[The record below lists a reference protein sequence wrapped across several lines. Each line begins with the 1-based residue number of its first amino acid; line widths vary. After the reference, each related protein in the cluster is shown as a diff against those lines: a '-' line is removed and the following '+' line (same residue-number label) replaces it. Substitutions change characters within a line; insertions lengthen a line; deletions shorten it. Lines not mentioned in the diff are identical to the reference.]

1 MLYNVVIRPIE
12 YLIELIYVIMERF
25 LGHPGYA
32 VIAVSLTV
40 SFLCLP
46 LYLRAEELQKNEGEK
61 QKKLKR
67 WTDHINRHFK
77 GEEKLFIRTCY
88 YNENGYHPYDA
99 INGTIPLL
107 LQIPFFL
114 AAYHFLSNLDALK
127 ECTFFFISDM
137 GSEDA
142 LLHIGTFPINLL
154 PIAMTAVNCISTF
167 IYSRDLTL
175 KQKIQ
180 PYALALVFL
189 VLLYHS
195 PSGLVL
201 YWLCNNLFSLIKNTV
216 TAYVKERK
224 LFVAVVICLLGNV
237 FMAIAFGRSK
247 ISHLLVFRDY
257 ETLMLYGVIYLCSFI
272 PLAFWFMTRKGSIDR
287 MVVHAHKKG
296 DQWIVLGGLTVLCG
310 LLIPL
315 TVIGSAPLEFVDLI
329 HYRSPLHYVWTTF
342 SVSAGVFLL
351 WGGIIY
357 WLCSEKAKNTCLCFF
372 LSLFGI
378 SILDYFCFRADVGK
392 LTMELIFDHY
402 PRFDRLPKL
411 INLILIVVL
420 ALAVIFL
427 MKKYSRVVI
436 MSVLVLAVSMLA
448 MSLKELISVKGAL
461 KDVHPESYFAEED
474 RTIPL
479 SRNGRNVMV
488 IMLDRA
494 VGLYIPFIMEEK
506 PELAEKLDGFT
517 YYPNTV
523 SFGPYTDY
531 GSQAIFGGY
540 DYIPEAID
548 ARSDVLMTDKV
559 DEALRMMPELFSKE
573 GARVTVCDLPDYT
586 ALSEMHAFDE
596 MESVNAF
603 HLESLTND
611 GNDMEALWANMER
624 SFFFYSLYR
633 MSPPVIQD
641 DIYDAGGYLSS
652 VNYKTLALPKDF
664 YRAYAALG
672 KLEELTVVNDSDE
685 DTLFMYDNNIAHST
699 ATLQLPDYTV
709 EDVIDNSAY
718 DLTAV
723 REVNG
728 VVFEYG
734 DDGGAGPGHYC
745 VNMKAIIML
754 GEYFDWMREQGVY
767 DNTRIII
774 VADHGSS
781 TGQFTQFRL
790 PSDGRDSLP
799 LRGWMSALN
808 PLLLV
813 KDFDAEGFHTDDR
826 FMTNADTP
834 AIAMEGIIDNPVN
847 PYTGNPVN
855 MQGKKDGIN
864 TFLTESFGSYYAGQ
878 TQHDYGD
885 AVWYHVHDDIFEMD
899 NWSVIK

>member
-1 MLYNVVIRPIE
+1 M
-12 YLIELIYVIMERF
+12 
-25 LGHPGYA
+25 
-32 VIAVSLTV
+32 
-40 SFLCLP
+40 
-46 LYLRAEELQKNEGEK
+46 
-61 QKKLKR
+61 
-67 WTDHINRHFK
+67 
-77 GEEKLFIRTCY
+77 
-88 YNENGYHPYDA
+88 
-99 INGTIPLL
+99 
-107 LQIPFFL
+107 
-114 AAYHFLSNLDALK
+114 
-127 ECTFFFISDM
+127 
-137 GSEDA
+137 
-142 LLHIGTFPINLL
+142 
-154 PIAMTAVNCISTF
+154 
-167 IYSRDLTL
+167 
-175 KQKIQ
+175 
-180 PYALALVFL
+180 
-189 VLLYHS
+189 
-195 PSGLVL
+195 
-201 YWLCNNLFSLIKNTV
+201 
-216 TAYVKERK
+216 
-224 LFVAVVICLLGNV
+224 GNV
-237 FMAIAFGRSK
+237 FMAYAVFAGKIGQLLAFK
-247 ISHLLVFRDY
+247 DY
-257 ETLMLYGVIYLCSFI
+257 ETLMMYGVIYLCAFI
-272 PLAFWFMTRKGSIDR
+272 PLALWFTSRKKTNETVANTTVNTVS
-287 MVVHAHKKG
+287 KG
-296 DQWIVLGGLTVLCG
+296 NQWIVLCGLTVLCG

-357 WLCSEKAKNTCLCFF
+357 WLCSEKAKKVCLCFF
-372 LSLFGI
+372 VLVFGI
-378 SILDYFCFRADVGK
+378 SVLDYFCFRADVGK
-392 LTMELIFDHY
+392 LTMELIFDRY
-402 PRFDRLPKL
+402 PHFDRLLKL
-411 INLILIVVL
+411 INLVLIIALIV
-420 ALAVIFL
+420 AVIIL
-427 MKKYSRVVI
+427 MKKYNKVLI
-436 MSVLVLAVSMLA
+436 MSVLVLTVSMLA
-448 MSLKELISVKGAL
+448 MSFKEFISISIALKEIK
-461 KDVHPESYFAEED
+461 PESYFADEN

-479 SRNGRNVMV
+479 SMNGRNVMV
-488 IMLDRA
+488 IMVDRA
-494 VGLYIPFIMEEK
+494 VGLYIPFIMAEK
-506 PELAEKLDGFT
+506 PELTEKLDGFT

-540 DYIPEAID
+540 DYTPKAID
-548 ARSDVLMTDKV
+548 ARANELMTDKV
-559 DEALRMMPELFSKE
+559 DEALSLMPELFLEE
-573 GARVTVCDLPDYT
+573 GAKVTVCDLPDYT
-586 ALSEMHAFDE
+586 ALSEMHAFDG
-596 MESVNAF
+596 MEEVNAF

-611 GNDMEALWANMER
+611 GNDIEILWANMER

-633 MSPPVIQD
+633 ISPTIIQD

-672 KLEELTVVNDSDE
+672 RLKEITVVNDSDE

-699 ATLQLPDYTV
+699 AILQLPDYTV

-718 DLTAV
+718 DLTAT

-734 DDGGAGPGHYC
+734 DDGDAGPGHYC

-813 KDFDAEGFHTDDR
+813 KDFDSTGFHIDDS

-834 AIAMEGIIDNPVN
+834 ALAMEGIVEDPVN
-847 PYTGNPVN
+847 PYTGNAVN
-855 MQGKKDGIN
+855 MDGKQDGID
-864 TFLTESFGSYYAGQ
+864 TFLTESFGTIYDGQ

-885 AVWYHVHDDIFEMD
+885 VVWYHVHDDIFEMD
-899 NWSVIK
+899 NWSMIK